1 MLLTRSRLCPRPKP
15 GSSLHLHVLGTPPA
29 FVLSQDQTLRE
40 ELLNFT
46 KESSGVQP
54 ADLTARHLVVPPAA
68 GNLWACPWW
77 DQTLAS
83 IGTAR
88 PKTGGVELTYTESS
102 GRKTGSILA
111 PPSKQIRKADQSDGG
126 VEPGH
131 TPRSRDRPR
140 GAHAVEFSKTVA
152 PLQEGGS
159 FLVGHP
165 RTCRLSERTG
175 KYSAETVS
183 RKPRRESTSY
193 RPTEHS
199 RPRLRPLYDSTW
211 TVTTRLR
218 GRSSKSIRTSC
229 CQVPSASSP
238 PTTGIV
244 SDGPMIA
251 ARMWAWEFVSWLRR
265 LCS

>member
-1 MLLTRSRLCPRPKP
+1 MKNYSTSQKSRQGYNPQISRHDTWSYRL
-15 GSSLHLHVLGTPPA
+15 
-29 FVLSQDQTLRE
+29 LRE
-40 ELLNFT
+40 T
-46 KESSGVQP
+46 SGP
-54 ADLTARHLVVPPAA
+54 VP
-68 GNLWACPWW
+68 GG
-77 DQTLAS
+77 
-83 IGTAR
+83 IR
-88 PKTGGVELTYTESS
+88 PSRPSAPSAKAEGVELAYTAGS

-131 TPRSRDRPR
+131 TSRSRDRPR

-165 RTCRLSERTG
+165 RTCRLPERTG

-199 RPRLRPLYDSTW
+199 RPWLRPLYDSTW